1 MSEDASLSQDPAA
14 LIEFD
19 RICKTFPARGDDE
32 PVEALKD
39 VSLSINEGEFIT
51 VLGPS
56 GCGKT
61 TLLRILAGLEPYDA
75 GDVRVNGTSVTGP
88 GPERAMV
95 FQSFALMPWAKIVE
109 NVAFGLELRG
119 VEKAEREATAMR
131 LIELVGLKGFERR
144 LPGELSGGM
153 QQRVGLAR
161 ALAVD
166 PRILLMDEPFGALD
180 EQTRRLLQEEL
191 LAIWEASRKTVIF
204 ITHSMEEAVLL
215 GDKIVLMSPRP
226 GRIVDIVDVPLP
238 RPRASAVDS
247 IEGSAEFA
255 AITADLW
262 QRLREMQL
270 FHPSTHVAQESVGAA
285 T

>member
-1 MSEDASLSQDPAA
+1 MIEINRLS
-14 LIEFD
+14 
-19 RICKTFPARGDDE
+19 KTFPARGNDA
-32 PVEALKD
+32 PVEALRD
-39 VSLSINEGEFIT
+39 VDLTIRDGEFVTI
-51 VLGPS
+51 LGPS

-61 TLLRILAGLEPYDA
+61 TLLRILAGLLSWDE
-75 GDVRVNGTSVTGP
+75 GTIIIDGRPLDGP
-88 GPERAMV
+88 GPDRAMV
-95 FQSFALMPWAKIVE
+95 FQSFALLPWASVLA

-119 VEKAEREATAMR
+119 VPKGEREARAAE
-131 LIELVGLKGFERR
+131 LIELVGLKGFEHR

-166 PRILLMDEPFGALD
+166 PKTLLMDEPFGALD

-191 LAIWEASRKTVIF
+191 LAIWEARRKTVVF

-215 GDKIVLMSPRP
+215 GDRVILMSPRP
-226 GRIVDIVDVPLP
+226 GRIVDVVEVALP
-238 RPRASAVDS
+238 RPRASTVDS

-262 QRLREMQL
+262 RRLRDMQQ
-270 FHPSTHVAQESVGAA
+270 FRRHGHGSAVIGAPV
-285 T
+285 

>member
-1 MSEDASLSQDPAA
+1 LTDQTVP
-14 LIEFD
+14 LIAFD
-19 RICKTFPARGDDE
+19 RVHKTFPARGNDA

-39 VSLSINEGEFIT
+39 VSLTINDGEFIT

-61 TLLRILAGLEPYDA
+61 TLLRILAGLEPWDQ
-75 GDVRVNGTSVTGP
+75 GDVRVAGTSVTGP

-95 FQSFALMPWAKIVE
+95 FQSFALMPWAKIVD
-109 NVAFGLELRG
+109 NVAFGLEMRG
-119 VEKAEREATAMR
+119 VPKAEREDRALK

-166 PRILLMDEPFGALD
+166 PQILLMDEPFGALD

-191 LAIWEASRKTVIF
+191 LQIWEATRKTVIF

-215 GDKIVLMSPRP
+215 GDRIVLMSPRP
-226 GRIVDIVDVPLP
+226 GRIVEIVDVPLA

-262 QRLREMQL
+262 QKLRGMQL
-270 FHPSTHVAQESVGAA
+270 FRPSEVGAPA
-285 T
+285 EVA

>member
-1 MSEDASLSQDPAA
+1 
-14 LIEFD
+14 LIELD
-19 RICKTFPARGDDE
+19 GLSKTFPARGGGSF
-32 PVEALKD
+32 VEALKD
-39 VSLSINEGEFIT
+39 VSLTVQDGEFLT

-61 TLLRILAGLEPYDA
+61 TLLRILAGLEGHDD
-75 GDVRVNGTSVTGP
+75 GEVRIDGRVITGP

-95 FQSFALMPWAKIVE
+95 FQSFALLPWATTIS

-119 VEKAEREATAMR
+119 VAKAEREARAEE
-131 LIELVGLKGFERR
+131 LIDLVGLRGFEGR

-166 PRILLMDEPFGALD
+166 PEILLMDEPFGALD

-191 LAIWEASRKTVIF
+191 LGIWEETRKTVLF
-204 ITHSMEEAVLL
+204 VTHSMEEAVLL
-215 GDKIVLMSPRP
+215 GDRIVLMSPRP
-226 GRIVDIVDVPLP
+226 GRIVDIVDVPLA
-238 RPRASAVDS
+238 RPRASTVDS

-262 QRLREMQL
+262 RRLREMQL
-270 FHPSTHVAQESVGAA
+270 FRRHKREGRHADAAGVPS
-285 T
+285 